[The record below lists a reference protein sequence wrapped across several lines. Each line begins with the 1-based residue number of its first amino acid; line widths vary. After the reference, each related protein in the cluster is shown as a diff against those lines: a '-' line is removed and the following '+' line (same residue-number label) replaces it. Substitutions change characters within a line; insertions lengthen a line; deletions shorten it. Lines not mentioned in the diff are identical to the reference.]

1 MMTVDGLPPLL
12 SATMLLGVTCK
23 EGLCTLSELAAQTV
37 QLELLA
43 TINTLPY
50 AQTVQL
56 ELLA

>member
-43 TINTLPY
+43 CY
-50 AQTVQL
+50 DQQHSCRQQGWQT
-56 ELLA
+56 